1 MACPGVKIKCGFV
14 QKRLIM
20 CTNESGFRELGTDF
34 PDLFLGSAFS
44 VPRQL
49 RLSGDLCFP
58 ALGVARG
65 IFPGVPAGVAVRLQM
80 HRGPRD

>member
-49 RLSGDLCFP
+49 RLSGDVC
-58 ALGVARG
+58 AS
-65 IFPGVPAGVAVRLQM
+65 RLSGWPEAFSPECQLV
-80 HRGPRD
+80 